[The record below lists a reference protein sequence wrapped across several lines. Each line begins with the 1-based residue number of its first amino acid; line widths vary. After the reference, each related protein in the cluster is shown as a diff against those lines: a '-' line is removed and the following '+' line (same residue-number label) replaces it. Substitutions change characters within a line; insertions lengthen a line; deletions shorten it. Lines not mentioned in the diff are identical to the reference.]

1 MKKLI
6 DFYKKLDSTNRVLLI
21 GSCVVIILLV
31 VNFCVTL
38 NYMTQFS
45 IKSQSGND
53 RWKQVEEIILDIKN
67 NSDKL
72 NDRLDIV
79 EKKLEIK

>member
-79 EKKLEIK
+79 EKRLEIK